1 MLDLR
6 VLCQARACTVAV
18 NLLTDLLEVAEEG
31 GGILDVAVLVRIAG
45 HAALAIEVLALERSL
60 DLLTQDIVAL
70 VQACRLC
77 ANFCAHAGIEHRLAG
92 RRDVGGECGVGELAC
107 ERGRDLWDF
116 FECQLGV

>member
-6 VLCQARACTVAV
+6 MLCQARACTVAV

-31 GGILDVAVLVRIAG
+31 GGVLDVTVLVHIAG

-60 DLLTQDIVAL
+60 NLLTQDIVAL
-70 VQACRLC
+70 VQARRLC
-77 ANFCAHAGIEHRLAG
+77 ADFCTHAGVEHRLTG

-107 ERGRDLWDF
+107 ELGRDL
-116 FECQLGV
+116 